1 MSTILVKKNDTAG
14 HVPDA
19 SDLTNSSGGAELAVN
34 TADGK
39 LYVKNSSGEIV
50 EISQMKQKK
59 IAQFSSSGTWTVP
72 AGVTYAI
79 AHITSG
85 GGGGANTTN
94 NATAGGDS
102 SVGFASGTVSS
113 VGGYAMA
120 GKDAG
125 YYFKCLSG
133 RANTGESATIGAA
146 ISSSSGFSTTV
157 SSTEKVHGA
166 SVTPE
171 EEITVTVGAGG
182 AQGNL
187 TTDYAPGPGTANGG
201 SGYVW
206 IEYYE

>member
-85 GGGGANTTN
+85 GGGGANQTN

-120 GKDAG
+120 GNDAG

-133 RANTGESATIGAA
+133 RANTGESATIGRGYLYAFGLG
-146 ISSSSGFSTTV
+146 SM

-182 AQGNL
+182 AQGDL
-187 TTDYAPGPGTANGG
+187 ITGAPGPGTANGG